1 MTDNWVSLK
10 SFGLSGTTLHTIL
23 LSYTYTMLT
32 HITEVLASWKR
43 EDFYNLLITG
53 SDLVYAD
60 GQAKFELAPYP
71 QHQRAAPALPNLTTA
86 ASVSSLVRDQTSSVT
101 TRYMMVIKSRS
112 DLDEWAALLQSLLK
126 CFCNQETPS
135 CRKQTFSRKL
145 FP

>member
-10 SFGLSGTTLHTIL
+10 SFGLSGSALHTIL

-32 HITEVLASWKR
+32 RITEVLPSWKR

-60 GQAKFELAPYP
+60 RQAKFELAPYP
-71 QHQRAAPALPNLTTA
+71 QHQRAALALPNLTTA
-86 ASVSSLVRDQTSSVT
+86 ASVCSLATDQTSSVT
-101 TRYMMVIKSRS
+101 TWNMMVIKSRS
-112 DLDEWAALLQSLLK
+112 DLDEWAALLQGLLK